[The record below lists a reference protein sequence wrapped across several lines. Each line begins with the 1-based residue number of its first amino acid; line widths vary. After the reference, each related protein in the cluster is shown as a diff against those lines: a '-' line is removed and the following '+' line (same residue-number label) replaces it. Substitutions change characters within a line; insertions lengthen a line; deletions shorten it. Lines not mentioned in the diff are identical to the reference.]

1 MRAALLVLLALLTL
15 GAMAPGAAAQGF
27 QVRPLTVEGEVPP
40 GTTVDIPIE
49 ITGTSQLEG
58 RLLEVDVV
66 QLAQTPDGAFTIV
79 PYEEGGQVL
88 PRSAAPWITA
98 PSEVQVDARQ
108 TTILEVLMR
117 VPASAQGSHVAG
129 LLLTARPP
137 EDAEG
142 LRLTLRLLVPIILGT
157 EGRPARQDVRLAD
170 ATLSYRLPDVTGAE
184 GAAAAPFPETT
195 VVTARVENRG
205 GTYSR
210 FGGDIWVDYKDAS
223 DTWRQIRRVP
233 IEERRLLPET
243 TLMVPVDLGRL
254 LPAGDYRVRGELYV
268 DGRRTVP
275 LRREIAFEGHPDIKD
290 LVTDIEL
297 GLSPEVFEYDY
308 RAGARRTGSVTVENP
323 SIDPVDVTVE
333 VALPEGMGGRASAEL
348 RGEDL
353 SAAGW
358 IDVAPARFTLRP
370 GQSRNLRLLARFPGT
385 DAAHRNYYAELR
397 LDARYGDGQRAGS
410 ATALVEV
417 TRPEGE
423 DVARAELE
431 PLRVSSLEEAGHYAL
446 ALRAVNTG
454 NVLLRPEAR
463 YTLLAADG
471 AELRRGDLASEAA
484 GPLMPLAAR
493 SFGATLDLSELPE
506 GEYVLLTILRDSGR
520 EVGEVTQRLSRSAE
534 GVAVE
539 TVR

>member
-1 MRAALLVLLALLTL
+1 
-15 GAMAPGAAAQGF
+15 MAPGAAAQGF

-98 PSEVQVDARQ
+98 PSELQVEARESS
-108 TTILEVLMR
+108 ILEVLMQ
-117 VPASAQGSHVAG
+117 VPVAARGSYVAG
-129 LLLTARPP
+129 ILLTARPP

-157 EGRPARQDVRLAD
+157 EGRPARQDVQLAD
-170 ATLSYRLPDVTGAE
+170 ATLSYRFPEAGPEDAAEE
-184 GAAAAPFPETT
+184 GADPFPETT

-210 FGGDIWVDYKDAS
+210 FSGDVWVDYKDES
-223 DTWRQIRRVP
+223 DAWRQIRRVP

-243 TLMVPVDLGRL
+243 TLEIPVDLGRL
-254 LPAGDYRVRGELYV
+254 LPTGDYRVRGELYV

-275 LRREIAFEGHPDIKD
+275 LRREIAFEGHPGIED
-290 LVTDIEL
+290 LVTDIEI
-297 GLSPEVFEYDY
+297 GLDPDVFAYDY

-323 SIDPVDVTVE
+323 AIDPIEVSVE
-333 VALPEGMGGRASAEL
+333 VALPEGMGGRASAEV
-348 RGEDL
+348 RGEEL
-353 SAAGW
+353 SAAPW
-358 IDVAPARFTLRP
+358 IEVAPASFILRP
-370 GQSRNLRLLARFPGT
+370 GQARNLRLLARFPGT
-385 DAAHRNYYAELR
+385 EPAHQNYYAELR
-397 LDARYGDGQRAGS
+397 LDARYTDGQRAGA

-417 TRPEGE
+417 KRPDGE
-423 DVARAELE
+423 DSPAAELE
-431 PLRVSSLEEAGHYAL
+431 PVRVSSLEEEGRYAL

-454 NVLLRPEAR
+454 NVLLRPEVSYAVLDAEGR
-463 YTLLAADG
+463 EVLGAAL
-471 AELRRGDLASEAA
+471 ESEVDT
-484 GPLMPLAAR
+484 PLMPLAVR
-493 SFGATLDLSELPE
+493 SFGATADLSGLAE
-506 GEYVLLTILRDSGR
+506 GDYVLLTILRDAGR
-520 EVGEVTQRLSRSAE
+520 EVGEVTQRLARTAD
-534 GVAVE
+534 GVTVE
-539 TVR
+539 ALR